1 MATCTLDDQDQLET
15 PAVALSG
22 TPGPPTEPPAGLL
35 QSESDSIVRQ
45 LNVQIDTSVFRLLAS
60 AATVEQFQSL
70 RREIFP
76 KYCALAGAVG
86 SVIKSDLADFAVTEL
101 LEFSFQS
108 IEAVFSEDSI
118 LLASGDGCREEAL
131 FCLDSLKRAH
141 FLLCQI
147 VHTPPPEEKADHD
160 AKLIQQT
167 LSRILW
173 SQMHL
178 RCLVYAIGKPISL
191 PTPEVKWAI
200 LDGFRISLMAYAKA
214 REAWGIRFD
223 AADPVVSLAPA
234 SVEDC
239 EDRGLLH
246 EAELDYQFI
255 TERNHHGQG
264 EAGFR

>member
-1 MATCTLDDQDQLET
+1 MATCILDGKDQYET
-15 PAVALSG
+15 PAAALSG

-60 AATVEQFQSL
+60 ATTVEQFQSL

-86 SVIKSDLADFAVTEL
+86 SVIKSDLEDFAVTEL
-101 LEFSFQS
+101 LESSFQS
-108 IEAVFSEDSI
+108 IEAIFSEDSV
-118 LLASGDGCREEAL
+118 LLASGDGCREEAI

-141 FLLCQI
+141 FLLCQSI
-147 VHTPPPEEKADHD
+147 HTPPPEEKADHD

-167 LSRILW
+167 ISRILW

-223 AADPVVSLAPA
+223 AADLGDSLAPV
-234 SVEDC
+234 SVEDY
-239 EDRGLLH
+239 EDRVLLN
-246 EAELDYQFI
+246 EAEQDYRFI
-255 TERNHHGQG
+255 TERNHRGQVEVG
-264 EAGFR
+264 LQ